1 MQAHRRCYR
10 VNVMCKYLNVSK
22 AGYYAWRRRKQS
34 NRRKVDDDLL
44 KSIRSIHG
52 KSRARY
58 GQPRIHF
65 ELRSQGIFA
74 SRKRIAR
81 IMRFAG
87 IKGKKRRHS
96 KASSFSPG
104 TIPAAPN
111 VLNREFSVSQ
121 ANRAWVTDTTY
132 LPTKEGWLFLTV
144 VIDCYSRRVVGWS
157 MDSHIDA
164 KLGIRALMMALGK
177 RPYFDLI
184 LHSDRGSQFACRD
197 YARVLENCGITV
209 SMSRKGNCWDNAVAE
224 SFFAS
229 LKVEIKPERSWNT
242 RAEARTAIFEYI
254 ETWYNPQRRH
264 STNGYLSPV
273 AFENETVT

>member
-1 MQAHRRCYR
+1 
-10 VNVMCKYLNVSK
+10 MCKYLNVSK
-22 AGYYAWRRRKQS
+22 AGYYAWRQRKQS
-34 NRRKVDDDLL
+34 NRRKGDAELL
-44 KSIRSIHG
+44 TAIQRVHK

-58 GQPRIHF
+58 GQPRIRV
-65 ELRSQGIFA
+65 ELQSQGVVA

-81 IMRFAG
+81 ILRFAG

-96 KASSFSPG
+96 RATSYSPG
-104 TIPAAPN
+104 TIATAPN
-111 VLNREFSVSQ
+111 VLNRQFNVSQ
-121 ANRAWVTDTTY
+121 PNRAWVTDTTY
-132 LPTKEGWLFLTV
+132 FPTKEGWLYLTV

-157 MDSHIDA
+157 MDSRIDA
-164 KLGIRALMMALGK
+164 ALALRALKMALHR
-177 RPYFDLI
+177 RPYSDLI

-197 YARVLENCGITV
+197 VAKFLENCGITA

-229 LKVEIKPERSWNT
+229 IKVEIKPEQIWST

-264 STNGYLSPV
+264 STNGYLSPIAYENQSV
-273 AFENETVT
+273 A